1 MSVEIIHSS
10 TAMQY
15 ILTEEYV
22 AELVCDLVL
31 PLEQTDHAHTVR
43 TDVLKA
49 LCLGAK
55 AVGMGRPFLYALSAY
70 GEAGVVKTVHILE
83 REIITSMRLL
93 GVSSL
98 QELTPD
104 MVSLSHRTLSLTVLG
119 LSCSIMYRLRG
130 LIGSQSMLSCRA
142 LFTVNAYGG
151 AEMYPSCIVLYI
163 CTRTLPWIVWSV
175 FAGQDMAM
183 TCYGLEAQG
192 LAYPRLVDGR
202 V

>member
-1 MSVEIIHSS
+1 MSVEMILTFIV
-10 TAMQY
+10 AQY
-15 ILTEEYV
+15 ILMEEYV

-31 PLEQTDHAHTVR
+31 PLEQLDHAHSLC

-98 QELTPD
+98 QELTPG
-104 MVSLSHRTLSLTVLG
+104 MVSPSHRTLSLTVLG
-119 LSCSIMYRLRG
+119 LSCGIIYRSRG

-142 LFTVNAYGG
+142 LFTVDAYGG
-151 AEMYPSCIVLYI
+151 AKCIHVYCVIYLYQDTSMDSMECFRWARHGHDVL
-163 CTRTLPWIVWSV
+163 WSRDT
-175 FAGQDMAM
+175 G
-183 TCYGLEAQG
+183 TCLSAIG
-192 LAYPRLVDGR
+192 
-202 V
+202 